1 MYPKSISPPL
11 PRGALIDLFFHGGSK
26 GSSIL
31 YHGHVHLPDMNSE
44 MAILYIQCHTTQE
57 IS

>member
-1 MYPKSISPPL
+1 ML
-11 PRGALIDLFFHGGSK
+11 DLFFHGGSK